1 MIPFGISGAVHIST
15 IVEKTGLVADTIFGT
30 DGAKKYYTITTSD
43 HDYIKKNIPS
53 SSVLAV
59 TESLCSPSST
69 VNPCTKIV

>member
-15 IVEKTGLVADTIFGT
+15 MVEKTGLVADTIIGGA
-30 DGAKKYYTITTSD
+30 DGAKKYYTIATS
-43 HDYIKKNIPS
+43 DYIKRNIPS

-59 TESLCSPSST
+59 TESLWFPSST